1 MFVFCFQTAL
11 RRTHD
16 EAFSDD
22 DDDDWVF
29 DPALDRVMDGGG
41 AAATPLLEFDL
52 TPIGARR
59 NWRNVLNR
67 GGSRLPCDNVGILLR
82 LII

>member
-1 MFVFCFQTAL
+1 MKKSFCFQTVL

-29 DPALDRVMDGGG
+29 DPTLDRVMVGGG
-41 AAATPLLEFDL
+41 ATTTTPLLEFDL
-52 TPIGARR
+52 QPIGARR
-59 NWRNVLNR
+59 N
-67 GGSRLPCDNVGILLR
+67 
-82 LII
+82 

>member
-1 MFVFCFQTAL
+1 MFVCCFQTAI

-29 DPALDRVMDGGG
+29 DPTLDRVMVGGG
-41 AAATPLLEFDL
+41 AAAATPLLEFDL
-52 TPIGARR
+52 QPIGARR
-59 NWRNVLNR
+59 KRVEPTTVR
-67 GGSRLPCDNVGILLR
+67 GYLATTSGHYSHG
-82 LII
+82 